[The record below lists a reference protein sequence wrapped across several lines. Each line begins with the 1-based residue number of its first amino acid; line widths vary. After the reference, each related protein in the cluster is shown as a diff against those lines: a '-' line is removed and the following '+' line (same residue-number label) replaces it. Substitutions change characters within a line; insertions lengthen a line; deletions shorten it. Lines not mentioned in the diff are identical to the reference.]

1 MTKEIPEDSWDVL
14 SEILT
19 PNRRDRLSAAV
30 QKRTKHVR
38 LILQDVHNPH
48 NISAC
53 LRSAEAFGIQHID
66 IVTLNEPFRAS
77 TSARGVADWLTISK
91 WKSIEECA
99 VAVKSEGY
107 LIAAGMPAPESVSL
121 HDLSL
126 ENPMAILFGN
136 EHAGVSEDWGQF
148 VDIYFTIPMMGLVE
162 SMNISVCAAIT
173 MHHLVYKLN
182 AIKHPSQFINPS
194 DQKKLLGAWA
204 RKTLTA
210 PDLTYQSL
218 KESHKKK

>member
-1 MTKEIPEDSWDVL
+1 MSKEIPEDSWDVL

-19 PNRRDRLSAAV
+19 PQRRQRLTTAV
-30 QKRTKHVR
+30 GKRTQQVR

-53 LRSAEAFGIQHID
+53 LRSAEAFGIQNID

-77 TSARGVADWLTISK
+77 TSARGVADWLTIHK
-91 WKSIEECA
+91 WKTIQECA
-99 VAVKSEGY
+99 ESVKEQGF

-121 HDLSL
+121 HDLTL
-126 ENPMAILFGN
+126 DKPLAILFGN
-136 EHAGVSEDWGQF
+136 EHAGVSPDWQKF

-173 MHHLVYKLN
+173 MHHLIYKLQ
-182 AIKHPSQFINPS
+182 ITKHPAQFINL
-194 DQKKLLGAWA
+194 DMQKKLLGLWA
-204 RKTLTA
+204 RKALTA
-210 PDLTYQSL
+210 PDQIYENL
-218 KESHKKK
+218 KNK